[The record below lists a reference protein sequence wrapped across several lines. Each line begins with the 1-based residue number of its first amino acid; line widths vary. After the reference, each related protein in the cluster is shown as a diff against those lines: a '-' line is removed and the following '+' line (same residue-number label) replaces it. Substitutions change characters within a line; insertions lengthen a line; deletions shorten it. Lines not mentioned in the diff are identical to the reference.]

1 MIILNA
7 LLKIIQ
13 VESKIAKLKGMGGM
27 GGVGEIK
34 KKSLRSSK

>member
-13 VESKIAKLKGMGGM
+13 VESKIANLKGMGGM
-27 GGVGEIK
+27 GGLGEIK